1 MGGGVLKWTLP
12 RTHRQILGAQRAK
25 IMCLFTFKHIVP
37 RLIEQDDVVGRW
49 NSLSSVLG
57 VGELLKHSY
66 FFLTLLKQISTKFCH
81 ESAHVVSVRTS

>member
-1 MGGGVLKWTLP
+1 MGGAENGSSL
-12 RTHRQILGAQRAK
+12 
-25 IMCLFTFKHIVP
+25 
-37 RLIEQDDVVGRW
+37 GRW
-49 NSLSSVLG
+49 NSLGSALG